1 MKHSVSI
8 EAIEGALPELGL
20 GCLDFQSVPGIFGR
34 SGIRV
39 SRVSFLLV
47 ELLRNCLSWVF
58 MKTSQKVRVQVV
70 PSGAATCLRDD
81 LGSLAVWAGLSQS
94 AGRFSLAR
102 LIAHVGWL
110 YPSFV
115 DLDMVCGLDLRS
127 TMRGTVIDLR
137 EDLFMGWDIRPLS
150 MDKSSRVM
158 VLQREL
164 VYGNFPSFSFVLKK

>member
-8 EAIEGALPELGL
+8 EAIEGALPEL
-20 GCLDFQSVPGIFGR
+20 SVPRWRILFC
-34 SGIRV
+34 GIRV

-58 MKTSQKVRVQVV
+58 MKTSQKVRVQAV
-70 PSGAATCLRDD
+70 PNGAATCLRDD

-115 DLDMVCGLDLRS
+115 DLDRVCGLDGIKYPTKVVKEKKENES
-127 TMRGTVIDLR
+127 KQIKAKQAM
-137 EDLFMGWDIRPLS
+137 FMMKQTSD
-150 MDKSSRVM
+150 SS
-158 VLQREL
+158 
-164 VYGNFPSFSFVLKK
+164 K